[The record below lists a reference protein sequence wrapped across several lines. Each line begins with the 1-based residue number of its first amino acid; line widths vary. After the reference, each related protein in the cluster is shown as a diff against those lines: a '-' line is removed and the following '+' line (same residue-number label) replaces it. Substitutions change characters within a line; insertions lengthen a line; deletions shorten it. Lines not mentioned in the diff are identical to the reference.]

1 MTRHNTVL
9 FLHGPFMRTPRLL
22 LEGLVAFAAERGW
35 QVLHFSPPCGAGP
48 EYLRRIRDSWDAV
61 GIVEDCGVERS
72 VPLPDGN
79 LGVPFVCID
88 IDPAKMKSL
97 ASAKGPRRI
106 SFVNADS
113 DLFAEIAAKELLRHD
128 FTSYAYVSSY
138 HRRHW
143 SERRREVFR
152 RTVEDAGGDFRSFD
166 GVRQYT
172 GDAVVSHR
180 LGKWLESL
188 PKPCGLLA
196 ANDRIADLV
205 ISTANRHGI
214 DIPDMLSVIGIDN
227 DEVLCESMMPS
238 LTSVQADFPRGG
250 YLAGQLLADML
261 DGRSAEPKSLTYGAR
276 RLVQRLSTR
285 RLMRQVPSDKTAL
298 DFIRRHAAE
307 GISASDVLPILGGS
321 RRYAEM
327 RFRAA
332 TGKSILGEIIDV
344 RFEKLAELL
353 ERRHIPLGM
362 LAGMTGFTSEN
373 QLQRQFKARYGM
385 TLSEYRRSICGSP
398 AEEGSR
404 VCRRSPPGEP

>member
-1 MTRHNTVL
+1 
-9 FLHGPFMRTPRLL
+9 MRTPRLL
-22 LEGLVAFAAERGW
+22 LEGLVAFAAKRGW
-35 QVLHFSPPCGAGP
+35 QVLHFSPPSGAGP
-48 EYLRRIRDSWDAV
+48 EYLRRIKDSWDAV

-88 IDPAKMKSL
+88 IDPAKAKSL
-97 ASAKGPRRI
+97 VSGKGPRRI
-106 SFVNADS
+106 GFVNADS

-128 FTSYAYVSSY
+128 FTSYAYVSAY

-152 RTVEDAGGDFRSFD
+152 RAVEDVGGDFRSFD
-166 GVRQYT
+166 GARQYT
-172 GDAVVSHR
+172 GDSEVSRR
-180 LGKWLESL
+180 LGKWLEAL

-205 ISTANRHGI
+205 ISVANRHGI

-250 YLAGQLLADML
+250 YLAGQLLAEMI
-261 DGRSAEPKSLTYGAR
+261 DGRPAEPKFLTYGAQK
-276 RLVQRLSTR
+276 LVQRLSTR
-285 RLMRQVPSDKTAL
+285 RLMRQAPSVRSAL

-321 RRYAEM
+321 RRHAEM
-327 RFRAA
+327 RFKAG
-332 TGKSILGEIIDV
+332 TGKSILEEIIDV
-344 RFEKLAELL
+344 RFEKLVELL

-373 QLQRQFKARYGM
+373 QLQRQFKARYGT
-385 TLSEYRRSICGSP
+385 TLSDYRKRL
-398 AEEGSR
+398 
-404 VCRRSPPGEP
+404 CRNLP

>member
-1 MTRHNTVL
+1 
-9 FLHGPFMRTPRLL
+9 MRTPRLL
-22 LEGLVAFAAERGW
+22 LEGLVAFAAKRGW
-35 QVLHFSPPCGAGP
+35 QVLHFSPPNGAGP
-48 EYLRRIRDSWDAV
+48 EYLRRIKDSWDAV

-72 VPLPDGN
+72 VPLPDGS

-88 IDPAKMKSL
+88 IDPAKAKSL
-97 ASAKGPRRI
+97 TSGKAPRRI
-106 SFVNADS
+106 GFVNADS

-128 FTSYAYVSSY
+128 FTSYAYVSAY

-143 SERRREVFR
+143 SERRRKVFR

-180 LGKWLESL
+180 LGKWLEAL

-205 ISTANRHGI
+205 VSVANRHGI
-214 DIPDMLSVIGIDN
+214 DMPDMLSVIGIDN
-227 DEVLCESMMPS
+227 DEVLCESMTPS

-250 YLAGQLLADML
+250 YLAGQILADMI
-261 DGRSAEPKSLTYGAR
+261 DGRSAEPKPLAYGAK

-285 RLMRQVPSDKTAL
+285 RLMRQVPSVRTAL

-321 RRYAEM
+321 RRHAEM

-344 RFEKLAELL
+344 RFEKLFELL
-353 ERRHIPLGM
+353 ERQHIPLGM

-373 QLQRQFKARYGM
+373 QLQRQFKARYGT
-385 TLSEYRRSICGSP
+385 TLSDYRKRLV
-398 AEEGSR
+398 R
-404 VCRRSPPGEP
+404 T